1 MHQSENHS
9 KGTIVSNDKS
19 KLILVDDHPLLRKGV
34 RQLVELEDDME
45 VVGEASNG
53 ADAIVLAQEIE
64 ADLVLL
70 DLTMKGMDGIETLQ
84 GIRDVGINCRIVV
97 FTVSDDTT
105 DVVAAL
111 KAGAD
116 GYLLKDMEPEKLV
129 GRIREACSG
138 KLVLSEELTEILAKS
153 FRDDTAKGRGDGYN
167 SLTRREK
174 EILKMIAGGL
184 SNKMIGRQL
193 NIVEATVKVHV
204 KHLLKKLGLRSRVEA
219 AVWAVENRVK

>member
-1 MHQSENHS
+1 
-9 KGTIVSNDKS
+9 VSNDKS

-34 RQLVELEDDME
+34 RQLVELEEDME
-45 VVGEASNG
+45 VIGEASNG

-84 GIRDVGINCRIVV
+84 GMRDAGISCRIVV
-97 FTVSDDTT
+97 FTVSDDTA
-105 DVVAAL
+105 DVIAAL

-129 GRIREACSG
+129 NRIREACSG
-138 KLVLSEELTEILAKS
+138 KLVLSEELAEILAKS
-153 FRDDTAKGRGDGYN
+153 FRDDTAKSRGDGYN

-174 EILKMIAGGL
+174 EILKMIAEGL